1 MYQSTTGE
9 MSRLAMERM
18 NSRGQFHSQE
28 AENIL
33 GRVEKE
39 TGDKMLRRCMHFT
52 VGVVNRIERQMK
64 LGMTVIT
71 DTNLILSGLDRNAA
85 SQLNV
90 RMECFID
97 SPMVMNGAMHK
108 HITRAEIAVE
118 QALTLPGPKL
128 IVVGSA
134 PMALNRLLQLHQ
146 QSPLQEVTIIAA
158 ASGFAN
164 VVEIKERLWDSGL
177 NCIVVRGRK
186 GGAGVAIS
194 LTNALLNEAADRRKG
209 NQE

>member
-1 MYQSTTGE
+1 MYQGTMGE
-9 MSRLAMERM
+9 KSRLTLERM

-28 AENIL
+28 ADNIL
-33 GRVEKE
+33 RRIEKE
-39 TGDKMLRRCMHFT
+39 TGDKTLRRCMHFT
-52 VGVVNRIERQMK
+52 AGVVNRIERQMK
-64 LGMTVIT
+64 LGMTVVT
-71 DTNLILSGLDRNAA
+71 DTNLVLAGLDRSAA
-85 SQLNV
+85 SQLSV

-97 SPMVMNGAMHK
+97 SPMVVSGAMQK

-118 QALTLPGPKL
+118 QALALPGPKL

-158 ASGFAN
+158 ANGFAN

-186 GGAGVAIS
+186 GGAGVAIA
-194 LTNALLNEAADRRKG
+194 LTNALLSEAAERKKG
-209 NQE
+209 IQE